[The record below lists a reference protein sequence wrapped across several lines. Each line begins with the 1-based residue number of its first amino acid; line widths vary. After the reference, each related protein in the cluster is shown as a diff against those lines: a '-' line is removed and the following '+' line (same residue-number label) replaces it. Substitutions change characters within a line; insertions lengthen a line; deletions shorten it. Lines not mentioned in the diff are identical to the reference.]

1 MPPLPVPG
9 RYDIADVD
17 IYYNNSVRIEQLISS
32 YIDKQHKRNQRAV
45 SPSAAPRVIQSSDNE
60 I

>member
-9 RYDIADVD
+9 WYDIADGD

-32 YIDKQHKRNQRAV
+32 YIDKQYIRNKDLPV
-45 SPSAAPRVIQSSDNE
+45 
-60 I
+60 